1 MTPQTVSVL
10 NTVSEALHIPEDELL
25 RKGLRAYLKQQLRAV
40 RADIFEIYGRHQISG
55 VAEME
60 GRYRDGVLDEAGT
73 WRDFQRLDHLEYK
86 RDYLQKLIENVLCTA

>member
-1 MTPQTVSVL
+1 MTPQTVSAL

-40 RADIFEIYGRHQISG
+40 KADIFEIYGRYQISN

-60 GRYRDGVLDEAGT
+60 DRYRDGVLDEAGT
-73 WRDFQRLDHLEYK
+73 WRDFQRLDHLEYQ
-86 RDYLQKLIENVLCTA
+86 REHLQTLIENVL

>member
-1 MTPQTVSVL
+1 MTPQTVLAL

-40 RADIFEIYGRHQISG
+40 KADIFEIYGRYQISN

-60 GRYRDGVLDEAGT
+60 DRYRDGVLDEAGT
-73 WRDFQRLDHLEYK
+73 WRDFQRLDHLEYQ
-86 RDYLQKLIENVLCTA
+86 REHLQTLIENVL